1 LLTEPPGCDIFEAV
15 RKMPRRGGNPMNYH
29 TQNKQAW
36 EEAYDKRKAGWGE
49 DIVDRIREGQ
59 SLFLGAPLLDE
70 LLRQDP
76 RGKSVGQFCCNNGR
90 ELLSVLALGA
100 ARGTGFD
107 IAENMVAAGNAC
119 ARELGMDCRF
129 ISTDI
134 LEIDGSYAEAFDI
147 LIVTIGALTWFED
160 LNGIFRQAARCLKP
174 GGVLIIHEM
183 HPITGMLPMEGD
195 DGYDPALPNL
205 LAHSYFKKDP
215 WVEGGGMGY
224 MSDGAK
230 EFTETFYSYSHPMS
244 DIVNAVLGQG
254 LRLEKLDEH
263 EEDIS
268 EMFPVL
274 EGKGIPLSFLLVA
287 RK

>member
-1 LLTEPPGCDIFEAV
+1 
-15 RKMPRRGGNPMNYH
+15 MNYH
-29 TQNKQAW
+29 IQNKQAW

-49 DIVDRIREGQ
+49 DIVSRIREGEH
-59 SLFLGAPLLDE
+59 LFLDAALLDE
-70 LLRQDP
+70 LLRRDP

-129 ISTDI
+129 VATDI
-134 LEIDGSYAEAFDI
+134 LKIEDSYAEAFDL

-160 LNGIFRQAARCLKP
+160 LNGFFRQAARCLKP
-174 GGVLIIHEM
+174 GGVLLIHEM
-183 HPITGMLPMEGD
+183 HPITGMLPAEGED
-195 DGYDPALPNL
+195 AYDPACPNIL
-205 LAHSYFKKDP
+205 VYPYFKKDP

-224 MSDGAK
+224 MSDPAK
-230 EFTETFYSYSHPMS
+230 DFSETFYSYSHTMS
-244 DIVNAVLGQG
+244 EIVNAVLSQG
-254 LRLEKLDEH
+254 LSLEKLEEY

-274 EGKGIPLSFLLVA
+274 SGKGIPLSYLLAA